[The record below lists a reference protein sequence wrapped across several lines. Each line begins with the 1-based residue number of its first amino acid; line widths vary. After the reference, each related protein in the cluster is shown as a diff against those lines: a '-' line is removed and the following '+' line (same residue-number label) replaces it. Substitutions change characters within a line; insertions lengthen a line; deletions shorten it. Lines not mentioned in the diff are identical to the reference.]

1 MLEHEQSTGLPGA
14 YRITLA
20 LSVAFLFH
28 TLLMASF
35 PFDLPEH
42 NNNPVTVRVQLV
54 PEAGTPATQSAPAQT
69 SAPVRVTPF
78 TVDDIL
84 ATQPTRDVPRTSRP
98 QTRTVPEPSGSE
110 APETTVDSKT
120 QPLRET
126 QPQQSEG
133 SLQSAPSVAGQ
144 KSVRQEESEQEVTL
158 KSEAPSEESAYLSL
172 LVQTIA
178 RKAQIPKLDQY
189 EKGQVLGVQ
198 LELNLMANGALIDAR
213 ITKSSGNEGLDRRVY
228 RAALSASPYPEPPTS
243 EGGRRRFRVEVR
255 YTF

>member
-14 YRITLA
+14 YRMTLA

-35 PFDLPEH
+35 PFELPEH
-42 NNNPVTVRVQLV
+42 NNNPVTVSVQLV
-54 PEAGTPATQSAPAQT
+54 PQGSAPATQTTPAQT

-78 TVDDIL
+78 SVDDML
-84 ATQPTRDVPRTSRP
+84 ATQPSRDVPRTSRP

-110 APETTVDSKT
+110 APETKVDSKT
-120 QPLRET
+120 QPLKDT
-126 QPQQSEG
+126 QPQQSTG
-133 SLQSAPSVAGQ
+133 NRQSAPSVAGQ
-144 KSVRQEESEQEVTL
+144 PSERQKTSEQEVTL

-172 LVQTIA
+172 LVQNIA
-178 RKAQIPKLDQY
+178 RKAQIPKLDDY

-213 ITKSSGNEGLDRRVY
+213 ITKSSGNEGLDRRIY

-243 EGGRRRFRVEVR
+243 EGGRRFRVEVR